1 MTSGIIAPSLLACDF
16 ARLAEEVEA
25 VERAGADWLHLDV
38 MDGRFVPNITF
49 GAPVVAAI
57 KKVATKP
64 LDAHLMIVEPE
75 RYIDDFAAAG
85 VDLLTVHVEASPHLH
100 RTLQAIRSAG
110 MKAGVS
116 LNPHTPLSSIEWVLE
131 ELDLVL
137 LMSVNP
143 GFGGQRFIGSAVE
156 KVRALRMAVQKA
168 RHRLEGAKS
177 TNPAPLPKGTKP
189 RKPSVELSE
198 RLAAAIIGTGDTD
211 GGGEL
216 SSSEMWT
223 YLGKTIWRHFV
234 KWLTE
239 DRLINGVRTSK
250 FKVLVG

>member
-156 KVRALRMAVQKA
+156 KVRALRAMIDQMDSS
-168 RHRLEGAKS
+168 RR
-177 TNPAPLPKGTKP
+177 PLI
-189 RKPSVELSE
+189 SV
-198 RLAAAIIGTGDTD
+198 D
-211 GGGEL
+211 GGV
-216 SSSEMWT
+216 
-223 YLGKTIWRHFV
+223 KPDTIRP
-234 KWLTE
+234 LTE
-239 DRLINGVRTSK
+239 AGIDVAVAGSAVFNQPDYAEAISALKAAFGSAPA
-250 FKVLVG
+250 

>member
-75 RYIDDFAAAG
+75 RYIEDFAAAG

-156 KVRALRMAVQKA
+156 KVRALRAMIDQMDSS
-168 RHRLEGAKS
+168 RR
-177 TNPAPLPKGTKP
+177 PLI
-189 RKPSVELSE
+189 SV
-198 RLAAAIIGTGDTD
+198 D
-211 GGGEL
+211 GGV
-216 SSSEMWT
+216 
-223 YLGKTIWRHFV
+223 KPDTIRP
-234 KWLTE
+234 LTE
-239 DRLINGVRTSK
+239 AGIDVAVAGSAVFNQPDYAEAISALKTAFGSAPA
-250 FKVLVG
+250 

>member
-85 VDLLTVHVEASPHLH
+85 VDLLTVHVEASPHLN

-156 KVRALRMAVQKA
+156 KVRALRTMIDQMDSS
-168 RHRLEGAKS
+168 RR
-177 TNPAPLPKGTKP
+177 PLI
-189 RKPSVELSE
+189 SV
-198 RLAAAIIGTGDTD
+198 D
-211 GGGEL
+211 GGV
-216 SSSEMWT
+216 
-223 YLGKTIWRHFV
+223 KPDTIRPLAEAGIDVAVAGSAVFNQPDYAEAISAL
-234 KWLTE
+234 KAAF
-239 DRLINGVRTSK
+239 GSAPA
-250 FKVLVG
+250 

>member
-75 RYIDDFAAAG
+75 RYIEDFAAAG

-156 KVRALRMAVQKA
+156 KVRALRAMIDQMDSS
-168 RHRLEGAKS
+168 RR
-177 TNPAPLPKGTKP
+177 PLI
-189 RKPSVELSE
+189 SV
-198 RLAAAIIGTGDTD
+198 D
-211 GGGEL
+211 GGV
-216 SSSEMWT
+216 
-223 YLGKTIWRHFV
+223 KPDTIRP
-234 KWLTE
+234 LTE
-239 DRLINGVRTSK
+239 AGIDVAVAGSAVFNQPDYAEAISALKAAFGSAPA
-250 FKVLVG
+250 

>member
-1 MTSGIIAPSLLACDF
+1 
-16 ARLAEEVEA
+16 
-25 VERAGADWLHLDV
+25 
-38 MDGRFVPNITF
+38 
-49 GAPVVAAI
+49 
-57 KKVATKP
+57 
-64 LDAHLMIVEPE
+64 MIVEPE

-156 KVRALRMAVQKA
+156 
-168 RHRLEGAKS
+168 S
-177 TNPAPLPKGTKP
+177 T
-189 RKPSVELSE
+189 SSQE
-198 RLAAAIIGTGDTD
+198 R
-211 GGGEL
+211 
-216 SSSEMWT
+216 
-223 YLGKTIWRHFV
+223 
-234 KWLTE
+234 
-239 DRLINGVRTSK
+239 
-250 FKVLVG
+250 

>member
-156 KVRALRMAVQKA
+156 KVRALRAMIDQMDSS
-168 RHRLEGAKS
+168 RR
-177 TNPAPLPKGTKP
+177 PLI
-189 RKPSVELSE
+189 SV
-198 RLAAAIIGTGDTD
+198 D
-211 GGGEL
+211 GGV
-216 SSSEMWT
+216 
-223 YLGKTIWRHFV
+223 KPDTIRPLAEAGIDVAVAGSAVFNQPDYAEAISAL
-234 KWLTE
+234 KAAF
-239 DRLINGVRTSK
+239 GSAPA
-250 FKVLVG
+250 

>member
-75 RYIDDFAAAG
+75 RYIEDFAAAG

-156 KVRALRMAVQKA
+156 KVRALCAMIDQMDSSR
-168 RHRLEGAKS
+168 R
-177 TNPAPLPKGTKP
+177 PLI
-189 RKPSVELSE
+189 SV
-198 RLAAAIIGTGDTD
+198 D
-211 GGGEL
+211 GGV
-216 SSSEMWT
+216 
-223 YLGKTIWRHFV
+223 KPDTIRPLAEAGIDVAVAGSAVFNQPDYAEAISAL
-234 KWLTE
+234 KAAF
-239 DRLINGVRTSK
+239 GSAPA
-250 FKVLVG
+250 

>member
-1 MTSGIIAPSLLACDF
+1 MGSTSPCWRGSHDVWYHRTF
-16 ARLAEEVEA
+16 AARLRLRRLAEEVEA

-64 LDAHLMIVEPE
+64 LDAHLRIVEPE

-100 RTLQAIRSAG
+100 RTLHAIRSAG

-156 KVRALRMAVQKA
+156 KVRALRAMIDQMDSSRRPLISVDGGSSPTRSGRSPRRELTSPLRGQPSLIS
-168 RHRLEGAKS
+168 RIMRRLS
-177 TNPAPLPKGTKP
+177 RRSKP
-189 RKPSVELSE
+189 RLGR
-198 RLAAAIIGTGDTD
+198 RLPESD
-211 GGGEL
+211 
-216 SSSEMWT
+216 
-223 YLGKTIWRHFV
+223 
-234 KWLTE
+234 
-239 DRLINGVRTSK
+239 
-250 FKVLVG
+250 

>member
-110 MKAGVS
+110 MKAGAS

-156 KVRALRMAVQKA
+156 RVRALRAMIDQMDSS
-168 RHRLEGAKS
+168 RR
-177 TNPAPLPKGTKP
+177 PLI
-189 RKPSVELSE
+189 SV
-198 RLAAAIIGTGDTD
+198 D
-211 GGGEL
+211 GGV
-216 SSSEMWT
+216 
-223 YLGKTIWRHFV
+223 KPDTIRP
-234 KWLTE
+234 LTE
-239 DRLINGVRTSK
+239 AGIDVAVAGSAVFNQPDYAEAISALKAAFGSAPA
-250 FKVLVG
+250 